1 MLKRLEVGAG
11 IARMWFVRIPRS
23 EVPTEGVIEWL
34 DERWLELDR
43 AVGEHLAQAESA
55 EGKDK

>member
-1 MLKRLEVGAG
+1 
-11 IARMWFVRIPRS
+11 
-23 EVPTEGVIEWL
+23 VPTEGVIEWL